1 MGLIGDFASRRKI
14 ITHITST
21 VATVFGLASGLCSL
35 TRRLPFMILYMA
47 VVGFLEGMFWVLVP
61 LMMYELTGGVNA
73 DYAFSFITLITAMGF
88 LTGPSSMGKFVR
100 IVLLISGTPEREKGQ
115 GGGRLC

>member
-21 VATVFGLASGLCSL
+21 VAIVFGLASGLCSL
-35 TRRLPFMILYMA
+35 TRHLPLMILYMA

-88 LTGPSSMGKFVR
+88 LTGPSSMGKFVQ
-100 IVLLISGTPEREKGQ
+100 IVLLISGTPEREKSQ